1 MRRADRQVTDPQE
14 INQII
19 KTAKVLHLGLFDGN
33 FPYVVPL
40 HYGYEQ
46 ENGVFVFFLH
56 SAKDGH
62 KLEQIR
68 KNPHVCVELECEVS
82 PIPGGDIPCRYG
94 ASFAS
99 VIGRGTAE
107 IVGDEALVELHQA
120 AFGIRGGPGVGKLL
134 QNPGQIT
141 FGRLPAPGTFIEI
154 GDRQQPFRL
163 NVAAL
168 RKDRAHKV
176 ILRRIGIFVLELP
189 EHVVGLARIARV
201 AVAAAGELEK
211 PNKVITLFPQEFER
225 KLWPLPVGE
234 LFMVGRATAQ
244 KLTAMGIR
252 TIGDLAKADPAF
264 LIRKLGKQGGVLWQ
278 FANGKDA
285 GGISSA
291 PAPNKSYGN
300 AMTTPHDVT
309 DFSYADQVLLSLCET
324 VGTRLR
330 RDEQAG
336 SCLTIHLRTSA
347 FENWSHQR
355 QLSNATNVTQ
365 ELYAGARELL
375 RAAWDGKTPL
385 RQIGIQITRLS
396 DTSVRQASL
405 FDAAD
410 NEKLSKLDKTVD
422 ALREKY
428 GEQALFRA
436 AFLSGD
442 TPNMA
447 GGLSKHRR
455 TGITKPIDEP
465 EQYVLAHLKEGK
477 IKL

>member
-1 MRRADRQVTDPQE
+1 
-14 INQII
+14 
-19 KTAKVLHLGLFDGN
+19 
-33 FPYVVPL
+33 
-40 HYGYEQ
+40 
-46 ENGVFVFFLH
+46 
-56 SAKDGH
+56 
-62 KLEQIR
+62 
-68 KNPHVCVELECEVS
+68 
-82 PIPGGDIPCRYG
+82 
-94 ASFAS
+94 
-99 VIGRGTAE
+99 
-107 IVGDEALVELHQA
+107 
-120 AFGIRGGPGVGKLL
+120 
-134 QNPGQIT
+134 
-141 FGRLPAPGTFIEI
+141 
-154 GDRQQPFRL
+154 
-163 NVAAL
+163 
-168 RKDRAHKV
+168 
-176 ILRRIGIFVLELP
+176 
-189 EHVVGLARIARV
+189 
-201 AVAAAGELEK
+201 
-211 PNKVITLFPQEFER
+211 
-225 KLWPLPVGE
+225 
-234 LFMVGRATAQ
+234 MVGRATTP
-244 KLTAMGIR
+244 KLHAMGIR

-285 GGISSA
+285 GVISSA
-291 PAPNKSYGN
+291 PAQNKGYSN
-300 AMTTPHDVT
+300 AVTTPRDVT

-396 DTSVRQASL
+396 DTSVRQESF

-410 NEKLSKLDKTVD
+410 YEKLSKLDKTVD

-455 TGITKPIDEP
+455 TGITKPVDEP
-465 EQYVLAHLKEGK
+465 EQYVLAHLREGK

>member
-1 MRRADRQVTDPQE
+1 MAEPVWFHIDVNSAFLSWTAAYRTLVEGRNPDLRDIPAVIANDKNLRTSIVLAKSTPAKKYGVKTGEPLGMARDKCPNLVVAEPDYALYVASSRRLMALLR
-14 INQII
+14 
-19 KTAKVLHLGLFDGN
+19 
-33 FPYVVPL
+33 
-40 HYGYEQ
+40 
-46 ENGVFVFFLH
+46 
-56 SAKDGH
+56 
-62 KLEQIR
+62 
-68 KNPHVCVELECEVS
+68 EVS
-82 PIPGGDIPCRYG
+82 PVVEQYSI
-94 ASFAS
+94 
-99 VIGRGTAE
+99 
-107 IVGDEALVELHQA
+107 DEAWVDMTGMARLYGPPVLA
-120 AFGIRGGPGVGKLL
+120 AQHLKDRIFRTLGFTVNIGVSCNKLL
-134 QNPGQIT
+134 
-141 FGRLPAPGTFIEI
+141 A
-154 GDRQQPFRL
+154 
-163 NVAAL
+163 
-168 RKDRAHKV
+168 KM
-176 ILRRIGIFVLELP
+176 
-189 EHVVGLARIARV
+189 
-201 AVAAAGELEK
+201 AGELEK

-285 GGISSA
+285 GVISSA
-291 PAPNKSYGN
+291 PAQNKGYSN
-300 AMTTPHDVT
+300 AVTTPRDVT

-347 FENWSHQR
+347 FENWSHRR
-355 QLSNATNVTQ
+355 QLPNATNVTQ

-410 NEKLSKLDKTVD
+410 YEKLSKLDKTVD

-436 AFLSGD
+436 AFLAGD

-455 TGITKPIDEP
+455 TGITKPVDEP